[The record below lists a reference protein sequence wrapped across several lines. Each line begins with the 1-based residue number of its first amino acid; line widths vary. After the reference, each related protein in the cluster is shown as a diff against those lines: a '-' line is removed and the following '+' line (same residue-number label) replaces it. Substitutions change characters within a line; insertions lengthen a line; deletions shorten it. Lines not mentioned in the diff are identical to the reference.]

1 MKSKGAESDFIKSN
15 PCFIPVSVSFFLA
28 NDYNFNWHKY
38 GLENTGKGQEKM
50 IDLNNI
56 ARQSLKIA
64 EHRKLETD
72 ALSCIKHCAGEIAE
86 ATQAIDNYQSC
97 VCEETEK
104 QMADEI
110 SDVIMCMLTLSA
122 EMGINIEQ
130 AILNCLEKNRKRARA
145 KYEADKN
152 N

>member
-1 MKSKGAESDFIKSN
+1 MVDIN
-15 PCFIPVSVSFFLA
+15 
-28 NDYNFNWHKY
+28 NFNSNKY
-38 GLENTGKGQEKM
+38 GLEIAGKGEEKM

-130 AILNCLEKNRKRARA
+130 AILNCLEKNRKRAREVFENG
-145 KYEADKN
+145 KRRTV
-152 N
+152 

>member
-1 MKSKGAESDFIKSN
+1 
-15 PCFIPVSVSFFLA
+15 
-28 NDYNFNWHKY
+28 
-38 GLENTGKGQEKM
+38 M

-72 ALSCIKHCAGEIAE
+72 ALSCLKHCAGEIAE
-86 ATQAIDNYQSC
+86 ATQAVDNYQSC

-110 SDVIMCMLTLSA
+110 ADVIMCMLTLSA
-122 EMGINIEQ
+122 EMCIDIEK
-130 AILNCLEKNRKRARA
+130 AILNCLEKNRKRAREVWQN
-145 KYEADKN
+145 KD
-152 N
+152 

>member
-15 PCFIPVSVSFFLA
+15 SCFIPVFISFFLA
-28 NDYNFNWHKY
+28 INYNFNRYKY
-38 GLENTGKGQEKM
+38 GLENKRKGEEKM

-56 ARQSLKIA
+56 SKQSLKIA
-64 EHRKLETD
+64 EHRKQETD

-86 ATQAIDNYQSC
+86 ATQAVGNYQSC

-145 KYEADKN
+145 KYEADKHN
-152 N
+152 

>member
-1 MKSKGAESDFIKSN
+1 MVDIN
-15 PCFIPVSVSFFLA
+15 
-28 NDYNFNWHKY
+28 NFSCNKY
-38 GLENTGKGQEKM
+38 GLENTGKGEEKM

-64 EHRKLETD
+64 EYRKLETD

-86 ATQAIDNYQSC
+86 ATQAVDNYQSC

-130 AILNCLEKNRKRARA
+130 AILNCLEKNRKRA
-145 KYEADKN
+145 KVIYEADKHN
-152 N
+152 

>member
-1 MKSKGAESDFIKSN
+1 
-15 PCFIPVSVSFFLA
+15 
-28 NDYNFNWHKY
+28 
-38 GLENTGKGQEKM
+38 M

-86 ATQAIDNYQSC
+86 ATQAVDNYQSC

-104 QMADEI
+104 QIFHCFTMAAGSLRPLDGGGLQ
-110 SDVIMCMLTLSA
+110 CGSA
-122 EMGINIEQ
+122 
-130 AILNCLEKNRKRARA
+130 AHRS
-145 KYEADKN
+145 
-152 N
+152 

>member
-1 MKSKGAESDFIKSN
+1 
-15 PCFIPVSVSFFLA
+15 
-28 NDYNFNWHKY
+28 
-38 GLENTGKGQEKM
+38 M

-104 QMADEI
+104 QMADEVA
-110 SDVIMCMLTLSA
+110 DVTMCMLTLSA

>member
-1 MKSKGAESDFIKSN
+1 M
-15 PCFIPVSVSFFLA
+15 L
-28 NDYNFNWHKY
+28 
-38 GLENTGKGQEKM
+38 
-50 IDLNNI
+50 DLNNI

-72 ALSCIKHCAGEIAE
+72 ALSTLKHCAGEILE
-86 ATQAIDNYQSC
+86 AVESYTRFVYSPN
-97 VCEETEK
+97 EEKDTFPDE
-104 QMADEI
+104 MA
-110 SDVIMCMLTLSA
+110 DVIMCILTLSSK
-122 EMGINIEQ
+122 ENIDIEQ

>member
-1 MKSKGAESDFIKSN
+1 
-15 PCFIPVSVSFFLA
+15 
-28 NDYNFNWHKY
+28 
-38 GLENTGKGQEKM
+38 M

-56 ARQSLKIA
+56 AKQSLKIA

-104 QMADEI
+104 NTGHFLLIQHITDAWF
-110 SDVIMCMLTLSA
+110 VRFPAMLRW
-122 EMGINIEQ
+122 M
-130 AILNCLEKNRKRARA
+130 
-145 KYEADKN
+145 
-152 N
+152 

>member
-1 MKSKGAESDFIKSN
+1 
-15 PCFIPVSVSFFLA
+15 
-28 NDYNFNWHKY
+28 
-38 GLENTGKGQEKM
+38 M

-130 AILNCLEKNRKRARA
+130 AILNCLEKNRKRAREVFENG
-145 KYEADKN
+145 KGKHI
-152 N
+152 

>member
-1 MKSKGAESDFIKSN
+1 MKSKGAESDFIKN
-15 PCFIPVSVSFFLA
+15 RFKFIPVYISFILVDI
-28 NDYNFNWHKY
+28 NNFSCNKY
-38 GLENTGKGQEKM
+38 GLENTGKGKEKM
-50 IDLNNI
+50 LDLNNI
-56 ARQSLKIA
+56 AKQSLKIA

>member
-1 MKSKGAESDFIKSN
+1 
-15 PCFIPVSVSFFLA
+15 
-28 NDYNFNWHKY
+28 
-38 GLENTGKGQEKM
+38 M

-64 EHRKLETD
+64 EHRKQKTD

-86 ATQAIDNYQSC
+86 VTQAIDNYQSC

-130 AILNCLEKNRKRARA
+130 AILNCLEKNRKRARVI
-145 KYEADKN
+145 YEADKHN
-152 N
+152 

>member
-1 MKSKGAESDFIKSN
+1 
-15 PCFIPVSVSFFLA
+15 
-28 NDYNFNWHKY
+28 
-38 GLENTGKGQEKM
+38 M

-86 ATQAIDNYQSC
+86 ATQAVDNYQSC

-104 QMADEI
+104 KMADEVA
-110 SDVIMCMLTLSA
+110 DVIMCMLTLSA

-145 KYEADKN
+145 KYEADKVYDGR
-152 N
+152 